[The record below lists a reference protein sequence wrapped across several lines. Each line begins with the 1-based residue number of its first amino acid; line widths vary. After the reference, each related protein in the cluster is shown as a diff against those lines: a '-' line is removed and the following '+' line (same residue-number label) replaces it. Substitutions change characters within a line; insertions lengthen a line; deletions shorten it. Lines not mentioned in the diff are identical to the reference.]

1 MHSLSVRGDHGA
13 PIVVV
18 GASCRL
24 PGAPSVA
31 AFWELL
37 KAGACSVTEI
47 GDDRWHRER
56 FWHPRMSEAG
66 FSYTFAAGVLDDPFA
81 FDPAAFGISP
91 REAEQMDPQQR
102 LLLELVW
109 EALEDAGIPPST
121 LNGTGA
127 GVFVGASSLDYG
139 SRQMADPAAIDAH
152 FMAGN
157 TLSIVA
163 NRISYIYGLNGP
175 S

>member
-1 MHSLSVRGDHGA
+1 M
-13 PIVVV
+13 
-18 GASCRL
+18 
-24 PGAPSVA
+24 
-31 AFWELL
+31 
-37 KAGACSVTEI
+37 
-47 GDDRWHRER
+47 
-56 FWHPRMSEAG
+56 
-66 FSYTFAAGVLDDPFA
+66 

-121 LNGTGA
+121 LKGTDT

-139 SRQMADPAAIDAH
+139 GRQMADPASIDAH

-157 TLSIVA
+157 TLSIIA
-163 NRISYIYGLNGP
+163 NRISYILRLERAEFHGRHRLLVVAGRAQSGAARARAAARSTP
-175 S
+175 RSSRASI